1 MPRLSSPDPQIDEL
15 LATNVRLQVA
25 LQAFIDEGKYTT
37 RRILPGFW
45 QKFLASPHGHKW
57 AKEEGDHLP
66 EPDDMPEPKPVVPK
80 TRTCMNGL
88 CIEIAYCAECSMCPQ
103 HCRGHRLVSAPNL
116 TPAPPQDD
124 LFDLLA
130 RGLQDRLKPQ
140 TTVLDEDRVRALI
153 DYALQAEA
161 LHKTHR
167 IVMKKGDEIVQRIDS
182 DLPLPKWFDRVYKQ
196 ALCRVHTLLVGPRGC
211 GKTVTGE
218 LLAKA
223 LSLPLYTISL
233 SAGVSEGVLQGWL
246 HPSKVGLLFEYNR
259 SRFVKAYTEGGV
271 VLLDE
276 LDAAD
281 SNMLMILNAALSN
294 GRWEIPL
301 RGEEAEPLVKHENFV
316 CLAAANTHLHGADRV
331 YVARNQLDG
340 ATIDRFRMGRI
351 AIDYDEAMERQAYD
365 PDTVTF
371 GQRLRARCRAQKGWT
386 QDVSTRNIAD
396 ACKLQQELSL
406 EESWFAF
413 FEDWPDENC
422 DKVGAV
428 RNRDTMSVTL
438 E

>member
-1 MPRLSSPDPQIDEL
+1 VQPQ
-15 LATNVRLQVA
+15 VQ
-25 LQAFIDEGKYTT
+25 
-37 RRILPGFW
+37 
-45 QKFLASPHGHKW
+45 PH
-57 AKEEGDHLP
+57 
-66 EPDDMPEPKPVVPK
+66 V
-80 TRTCMNGL
+80 
-88 CIEIAYCAECSMCPQ
+88 Q
-103 HCRGHRLVSAPNL
+103 
-116 TPAPPQDD
+116 PQDD

-130 RGLQDRLKPQ
+130 RGLEHRLKPQ
-140 TTVLDEDRVRALI
+140 GAALDEAYVKMLI
-153 DYALQAEA
+153 HQTIREQGLIAQHTLVV
-161 LHKTHR
+161 KNPTHTSS
-167 IVMKKGDEIVQRIDS
+167 MS
-182 DLPLPKWFDRVYKQ
+182 LALPLPRWFERVYQQ

-223 LSLPLYTISL
+223 LGLPLYTISL
-233 SAGVSEGVLQGWL
+233 SAGISEGVLQGWL
-246 HPSKVGLLFEYNR
+246 HPSKAGLLFEYNR

-301 RGEEAEPLVKHENFV
+301 RGEDAEPLVKHANFV
-316 CLAAANTHLHGADRV
+316 CLAAANTQLHGADRV
-331 YVARNQLDG
+331 YVGRNQLDG

-351 AIDYDEAMERQAYD
+351 TVDYDEAMERAAYE
-365 PDTVTF
+365 PATVTF

-396 ACKLQQELSL
+396 ACKLQEELSL
-406 EESWFAF
+406 EEAWYGF
-413 FEDWPDENC
+413 FEDWPDENL

-428 RNRDTMSVTL
+428 RDRDSMSVTL